1 MSANYRNW
9 NVKQQHLFGAV
20 QSYMASNLGI
30 HNIYSHDGI
39 LEIKNCQV
47 LYEICLWKAI
57 QIGISIQAKGEY
69 KYVFF

>member
-1 MSANYRNW
+1 
-9 NVKQQHLFGAV
+9 
-20 QSYMASNLGI
+20 MASNLGI
-30 HNIYSHDGI
+30 HNIYSPDGI

-47 LYEICLWKAI
+47 LYEISVWKAI

>member
-1 MSANYRNW
+1 
-9 NVKQQHLFGAV
+9 
-20 QSYMASNLGI
+20 MASNLGI